1 MAVSVISLWE
11 VLIKAYI
18 GKLIVPPAPL
28 PALIERQ
35 GFRILPLLVEHVM
48 SAADLG
54 GMHCDPSD
62 RMLVGTARAERMLFV
77 TRDAQVSC

>member
-1 MAVSVISLWE
+1 M
-11 VLIKAYI
+11 LIKADI
-18 GKLIVPPAPL
+18 GKLIVPPGPL

-62 RMLVGTARAERMLFV
+62 RMLVGTARAERMLLLLME
-77 TRDAQVSC
+77 A